1 MTTSRSLRFHTIK
14 KIDCGGTQRE
24 EGEGREKEGKR
35 GEGRKRG
42 RKKRGKENT
51 ARILKNFPCPSCS
64 AASLEPPYGRLISI
78 ETGTV
83 NHFPENTAGTYY
95 WNNFL

>member
-1 MTTSRSLRFHTIK
+1 MGEHSGK
-14 KIDCGGTQRE
+14 KERGGRRKGREGKGGREDGRE
-24 EGEGREKEGKR
+24 EEREGEHS
-35 GEGRKRG
+35 
-42 RKKRGKENT
+42 
-51 ARILKNFPCPSCS
+51 KNFEEFPCPSCS